1 MKKILSSAAHPALF
15 GLCACLGLGDTACAP
30 VLANQSAQAPT
41 QNASEGGPGSAL
53 ASLEERLRNVEDSLP
68 LLACGPELRALIHHA
83 RQVCNNKPPPGPKS
97 SQAGGGECNEK
108 DIKLYIS
115 MAERDL
121 ETDSI
126 GLKLLSVLRHETVY
140 PRPDGKLGT
149 KREERLK
156 ALAKE
161 SMLPSTKFLLVAG
174 GPDAMQRI
182 EAVHNR
188 LLDYGVKDHET
199 MIDGDKEISVER
211 FEKPW
216 NVRLK
221 VPLQRLRLV
230 DRPIPPTEPRDQER
244 AVYVFRTDCP

>member
-1 MKKILSSAAHPALF
+1 MKTMPSSAWRTALL
-15 GLCACLGLGDTACAP
+15 GLGACLGLSESACAP
-30 VLANQSAQAPT
+30 VLATQPIRTPAAQSGEAGSGYDLST
-41 QNASEGGPGSAL
+41 LEGRVRT
-53 ASLEERLRNVEDSLP
+53 LEESLP

-83 RQVCNNKPPPGPKS
+83 RQVCNNKPPPGSKG
-97 SQAGGGECNEK
+97 SQASSGECNEK

-115 MAERDL
+115 IAERDL
-121 ETDSI
+121 ETSSI

-140 PRPDGKLGT
+140 PRPDGKIGA

-156 ALAKE
+156 ALATE

-174 GPDAMQRI
+174 GSDAMQRI
-182 EAVHNR
+182 DAVHTR
-188 LLDYGVKDHET
+188 LLEYGVKEHET
-199 MIDGDKEISVER
+199 IVEGEKEVSVDR

-221 VPLQRLRLV
+221 VPLQQLRLV

>member
-1 MKKILSSAAHPALF
+1 MKTHWSSARHVALL
-15 GLCACLGLGDTACAP
+15 GMSAYLGLGGLACGP
-30 VLANQSAQAPT
+30 VLATQPTPLPPQA
-41 QNASEGGPGSAL
+41 SGEGGAGSDL
-53 ASLEERLRNVEDSLP
+53 VTLEGRIRNLEESLP

-83 RQVCNNKPPPGPKS
+83 RQVCNNKQPAAPKGG
-97 SQAGGGECNEK
+97 QASGGECNER

-121 ETDSI
+121 ETNSI

-140 PRPDGKLGT
+140 PRPDGKIGT

-161 SMLPSTKFLLVAG
+161 SLLPSTKFLLVAG

-182 EAVHNR
+182 DLVHNR
-188 LLDYGVKDHET
+188 LLEYGVKDHET
-199 MIDGDKEISVER
+199 MTEGDKEISVDR

-221 VPLQRLRLV
+221 VPLQQLRLV